1 LRQVFSNSSYEHLK
15 LNEGNFVS
23 IITTV
28 LKVGGIGE
36 HVLVEETTNR
46 GRIDMTIPDK
56 IYIIEFKFNNTQDSI
71 KQILNRKYAEK
82 YVNMKLTITLVG
94 IKINMKVGNENS
106 RSIVSLTCK
115 DYKHVV

>member
-1 LRQVFSNSSYEHLK
+1 

-28 LKVGGIGE
+28 LKVGGICE

-46 GRIDMTIPDK
+46 GRIDMTIRFPDK
-56 IYIIEFKFNNTQDSI
+56 IYVIEFKFNNNQDPI
-71 KQILNRKYAEK
+71 KQILNKKYAEK
-82 YVNMKLTITLVG
+82 YVNMKLPITLVG
-94 IKINMKVGNENS
+94 IKINMKVGDENS
-106 RSIVSLTCK
+106 RSIVSIICK